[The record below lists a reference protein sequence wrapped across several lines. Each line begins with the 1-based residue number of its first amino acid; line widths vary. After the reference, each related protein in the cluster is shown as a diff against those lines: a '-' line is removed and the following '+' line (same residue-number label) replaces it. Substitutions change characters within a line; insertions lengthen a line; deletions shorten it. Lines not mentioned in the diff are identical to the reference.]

1 MTQGRLQEP
10 WLLCSPHTPT
20 HLSHPQCCFST
31 ALLSARIHSRP
42 TAPAELRESTATYG
56 IYGNLK
62 ILTSAIVLHTKYS
75 VNSVHPTPTDF
86 LLPVGHL
93 FFFFKCRLIAF
104 PGRTVVYL
112 CLISLIFFL
121 SVSPF
126 VPLFFFCKRENGGVE
141 RGPNQSW

>member
-1 MTQGRLQEP
+1 MAGTRTRSPIWRP
-10 WLLCSPHTPT
+10 WTEIPVGDDPGQTTGALVVVLPT
-20 HLSHPQCCFST
+20 HIHLSHPQCCFST

-86 LLPVGHL
+86 LLPVGH
-93 FFFFKCRLIAF
+93 FFFFLNAA
-104 PGRTVVYL
+104 
-112 CLISLIFFL
+112 
-121 SVSPF
+121 
-126 VPLFFFCKRENGGVE
+126 
-141 RGPNQSW
+141 